1 MNDEQQQTDTLIDEA
16 LQTYPQVNLPPGFVN
31 RIMTQ
36 VEALPRVQPER
47 FRLQFIDIAL
57 TLFIGGIV
65 TALLLGIFSYF
76 GIGNLGWLS
85 TDALL
90 SFSII
95 DNLSASARFWLI
107 LGVVLFAEIM
117 LGAGVCVQLWQD
129 RPYSA
134 A

>member
-95 DNLSASARFWLI
+95 DSLSASARFWLI